1 MRLVQGA
8 HGSEAV
14 RDTIARVFDAA
25 PYNQS
30 ARQTIGG
37 YILEAIFRFFRRIFD
52 AVNSS
57 DATRSLAIWVG
68 FSVLALI
75 VARAIYVA
83 IHGET
88 LRATAGGD
96 TRGSKAPGESAWAA
110 AQHAAS
116 TGDYTQAAHF
126 LYAALIQS
134 LAQRERLRL
143 HSSKTAGDYARDLR
157 SKSSPAWSPF
167 RRFVQAFEFIA
178 YGRRECS
185 REEFERLRAL
195 AEPVMGLQA

>member
-1 MRLVQGA
+1 MRFVQGA
-8 HGSEAV
+8 HGAEAV
-14 RDTIARVFDAA
+14 RDTIARVFEGA

-30 ARQTIGG
+30 ARQTIGS
-37 YILEAIFRFFRRIFD
+37 YILEAIYRFFRRIFE

-57 DATRSLAIWVG
+57 DTARSVAIWLG
-68 FSVLALI
+68 FGVLALL

-83 IHGET
+83 VQGERLSAST
-88 LRATAGGD
+88 SGGA
-96 TRGSKAPGESAWAA
+96 RGSKSPGESAWAA

-157 SKSSPAWSPF
+157 AKSSPAWSPF

-195 AEPVMGLQA
+195 AEPVMGLQS